1 MVRQVPDFVREGLH
15 NMRLLR
21 DGERI
26 EASSLTGGV
35 SSDIWRVDL
44 VGTGGTR
51 RFCVKRALSRL
62 KVADDWQAPV
72 ERGHYET
79 LWLKEAF
86 AICPQHI
93 LEIVGEDR
101 HTGSFAMEY
110 LPTEDYSSWKQL
122 LAAGRVDV
130 AIAAKVASAIAA
142 VHAQTAGD
150 ARIAATFDTD
160 DMFMSLRPDPYFL
173 TAARRNPAL
182 VPALHALVER
192 LMQTKVALVHG
203 DLSPK
208 NILVGPRGPFI
219 VDAETAWYG
228 DPAFDL
234 AFCLNH
240 LLLKCL
246 WRAASHDGFLD
257 AFALFRDTYM
267 EEVCWEPPAGLER
280 RAVSLLYAMML
291 ARVDGKSPVEYLEDE
306 DSRVRVRGFASE
318 GLLAPEVSLAAVRDR
333 WRQALA
339 DR

>member
-1 MVRQVPDFVREGLH
+1 MAQEVPDFVREGLR

-26 EASSLTGGV
+26 QATSLTGGV

-44 VGTGGTR
+44 LGAGDTR
-51 RFCVKRALSRL
+51 SYCIKRALARL
-62 KVADDWQAPV
+62 RVADEWQAPV
-72 ERGHYET
+72 ERGYYEI

-86 AICPQHI
+86 AIRPQNI

-101 HTGSFAMEY
+101 FTGSFAMEY
-110 LPTEDYSSWKQL
+110 LPAEDYASWKQL
-122 LAAGRVDV
+122 LAAGRVGVD
-130 AIAAKVASAIAA
+130 IARAVASAI
-142 VHAQTAGD
+142 VNIHAQTAGD
-150 ARIAATFDTD
+150 PRIARKFATD
-160 DMFMSLRPDPYFL
+160 DMFMSLRPAPYFL

-182 VPALHALVER
+182 APVLQALVER
-192 LMQTKVALVHG
+192 LMQTKLALVHG

-246 WRAASHDGFLD
+246 WRPASRDEFLD
-257 AFALFRDTYM
+257 AFTVFRDSYV
-267 EEVCWEPPAGLER
+267 EIVCWEPVHGLER

-291 ARVDGKSPVEYLEDE
+291 ARVDGKSPVEYLSGAADQNLL
-306 DSRVRVRGFASE
+306 RGFASE
-318 GLLAPEVSLAAVRDR
+318 GLLQPEATLAAVRDR
-333 WRQALA
+333 WRRTLA
-339 DR
+339 A